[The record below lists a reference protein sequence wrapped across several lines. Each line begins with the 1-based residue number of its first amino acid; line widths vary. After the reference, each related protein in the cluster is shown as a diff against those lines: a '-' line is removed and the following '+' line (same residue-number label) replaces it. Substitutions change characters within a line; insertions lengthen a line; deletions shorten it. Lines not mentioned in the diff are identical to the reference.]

1 MEVSMPKIQNQQPD
15 VSWPLPRL
23 GTYAQNNLN
32 QVQHLTRD
40 TAVNTYRAGQ
50 ALYFAQKKLI
60 GTWSKWLTSQG
71 IPYATAWQA
80 IKLYAECPSET
91 DLGGLSITEAKIK
104 FGIFKEYMP
113 ADEQKG
119 NRGNGGGGGG
129 GRSISTPNEEQD
141 PEQLLSLFYHRLKG
155 AAEIAKS
162 LPWAADLL
170 YTSEVEDAI
179 KFCQYIQQEITR
191 RKGKIKPPKAGP
203 IFKRLAELDKV

>member
-1 MEVSMPKIQNQQPD
+1 MAYQSGH
-15 VSWPLPRL
+15 PLCYGL
-23 GTYAQNNLN
+23 AGY
-32 QVQHLTRD
+32 QVVCR
-40 TAVNTYRAGQ
+40 V
-50 ALYFAQKKLI
+50 
-60 GTWSKWLTSQG
+60 
-71 IPYATAWQA
+71 
-80 IKLYAECPSET
+80 PSET

-203 IFKRLAELDKV
+203 IFKQLGELDKV